1 MESFMSPSF
10 IHGGDDSGFKPSKK
24 RDIDSE
30 QDRMVI
36 RDSLRHIDQAEESLK
51 TLEKILQHK
60 TDDESEFNRT

>member
-10 IHGGDDSGFKPSKK
+10 IHGGDDSGFKPGKK

-51 TLEKILQHK
+51 TLEKIL
-60 TDDESEFNRT
+60 